1 MQEKNRIVWID
12 WAKVILIY
20 LMVVG
25 HALPCKWENQ
35 VIYAFHMPAFFIIS
49 GFLLKLN
56 KNKDTKSM
64 ILKKRNGFQLNYKKC
79 KEYIFLT

>member
-25 HALPCKWENQ
+25 HAFPCKWENQ
-35 VIYAFHMPAFFIIS
+35 VIYAFHMPAFLL
-49 GFLLKLN
+49 FLV
-56 KNKDTKSM
+56 
-64 ILKKRNGFQLNYKKC
+64 F
-79 KEYIFLT
+79 YIMNIDGTRL